1 MDNQE
6 TKEEMMEKVE
16 DETDAKLFGGKLF
29 GAERNEAKHEFAG
42 AEVAEKELEK
52 IEKIEKIEITD
63 EDDFKVLTSDKYS
76 SSGLR
81 RGVCIIIENDMFHT
95 NLGLSKES

>member
-6 TKEEMMEKVE
+6 KQEEMMEKVE

-29 GAERNEAKHEFAG
+29 GAERNEARHEFVG
-42 AEVAEKELEK
+42 AEVAEKEL
-52 IEKIEKIEITD
+52 EKIEKIEITD

-81 RGVCIIIENDMFHT
+81 RGVCLIIENDMFHT
-95 NLGLSKES
+95 NLGLSKEC